1 MKKTALFSSLFSL
14 TLPLCAY
21 ALGLGEMKVESALN
35 QPFLAEIELID
46 AHEVS
51 LSNIKVELADP
62 QSYKSLGVERS
73 EAISILFLDI
83 KKNKKGKFVLEVYSK
98 ERMTEPYMQLI
109 VDLTWPKGQIFKVYT
124 VLLDPPGYKLT
135 NTIAQSGL
143 TYQRKFTNYH
153 QKTAAATAEVVPSG
167 QKKKAI
173 YGPAASNESIWQIA
187 QRYKTSEAI
196 LPQIV
201 LAIVGTNPDAFIDG
215 NLNGLKAGTRL
226 KIPSDK
232 KFLEVP
238 ADLATVEVMAHDKAW
253 NEKTSINHVLAPPYI
268 TGQASHATPVEYSQI
283 APAPKFPDAVTSMP
297 NQKLPG
303 FIIPSSIPLLEKQV
317 STEQS
322 RTLKAEISITTAA
335 VDSLRESNALLTEQL
350 SLLQAQNKKL
360 QKQLDVR
367 DKELQLMRNQIQTLM
382 KERMAI
388 AGQSGSTNISN
399 KSDVFWT
406 LLILLLVAGGGSV
419 AAFYYF
425 KQRDQ
430 RKKQSPTATGSSTP
444 IASYPAL
451 IQPSTGPKEE
461 LVRKEPIE
469 VVKSEL

>member
-21 ALGLGEMKVESALN
+21 ALGLGEMRVESALN

-83 KKNKKGKFVLEVYSK
+83 KKNKKGKLVLEVHSK

-109 VDLTWPKGQIFKVYT
+109 VDLTWPKGQIFKVYS

-153 QKTAAATAEVVPSG
+153 QKTTAAPAEVVPSG
-167 QKKKAI
+167 QEKKAV

-187 QRYKTSEAI
+187 QRYKTPEAI

-201 LAIVGTNPDAFIDG
+201 LAIVGTNSDAFIDG

-283 APAPKFPDAVTSMP
+283 PPAPKFPDTVTSVP

-303 FIIPSSIPLLEKQV
+303 FIIPSSIPLPLLEKKV

-350 SLLQAQNKKL
+350 SLLQTQNKKL

-367 DKELQLMRNQIQTLM
+367 DKELQSMRNQIQTLM

-388 AGQSGSTNISN
+388 AGQSSSTNISN

-406 LLILLLVAGGGSV
+406 LLLLLLVAGGGGV

-430 RKKQSPTATGSSTP
+430 RKKQSLTTTGSSTP
-444 IASYPAL
+444 IGSYPAL
-451 IQPSTGPKEE
+451 IQPSASPKEE

-469 VVKSEL
+469 VVK